1 MPVPHTILLMAGI
14 PVSHAFLRLV
24 SMHWPHDVLWPMPTS
39 VLCASLCS
47 ILAHVL
53 LAISQIAGH
62 CSHAVVAL
70 VVPVPFGLRERCR
83 PLICQNPLSLTPHT
97 GGQPFTFLLWLL
109 SPSHLRVSEGLS
121 TASGGSSADS
131 AVFIWWWPL

>member
-24 SMHWPHDVLWPMPTS
+24 SMHWPHDVLWPMPTP
-39 VLCASLCS
+39 VLCASLRS

-53 LAISQIAGH
+53 LAISHTIAGH

-70 VVPVPFGLRERCR
+70 VVPVPFGLHERCR
-83 PLICQNPLSLTPHT
+83 PLICQEPPLSHSTRRWAAAHLPALAALS
-97 GGQPFTFLLWLL
+97 FTLACIRRPKL
-109 SPSHLRVSEGLS
+109 SK
-121 TASGGSSADS
+121 
-131 AVFIWWWPL
+131 WWIIC